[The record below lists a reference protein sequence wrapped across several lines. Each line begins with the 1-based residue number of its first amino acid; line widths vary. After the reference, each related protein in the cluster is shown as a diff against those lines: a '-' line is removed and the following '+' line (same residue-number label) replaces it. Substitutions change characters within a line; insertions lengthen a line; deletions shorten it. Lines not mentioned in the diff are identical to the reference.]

1 MESDLNKSEWLSDS
15 GGGIEHDSLGEKG
28 EGLKNCLLC
37 KKAGIGTVLFRGIV
51 NRMKSARY
59 LYQREGVDILQFL
72 FFGKFNAFH
81 GRVNLIALK
90 KYSALIIYRLVHI
103 EFHSLSFSFYLSS
116 GFSKKLFYNFFIT
129 FIAVIFMLLTV
140 ISYRN
145 GSSCCYLNW
154 TGICLLSLLRIML
167 NTFFNVC

>member
-1 MESDLNKSEWLSDS
+1 M
-15 GGGIEHDSLGEKG
+15 
-28 EGLKNCLLC
+28 C

-116 GFSKKLFYNFFIT
+116 GFSKKLFYNFFIM

-167 NTFFNVC
+167 NTFFNVCWS